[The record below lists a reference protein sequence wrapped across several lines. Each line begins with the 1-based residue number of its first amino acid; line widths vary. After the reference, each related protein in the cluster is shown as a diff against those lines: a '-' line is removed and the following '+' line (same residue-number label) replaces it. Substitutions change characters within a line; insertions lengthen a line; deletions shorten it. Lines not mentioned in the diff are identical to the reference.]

1 MSRIEQ
7 DCPRFP
13 RGAKGIPEHPA
24 SVASKPYRPWAVDF
38 FENSLFDILSFR
50 FFSVPLQAVSIP
62 GCDSC
67 AGFRLC
73 LRGGNAN
80 NGGQCGLSTLN
91 VNNAVSDSNVNY
103 GAALNLI
110 RYCRLVCLAAV
121 ISGVRP
127 CLMAKHTH

>member
-1 MSRIEQ
+1 M
-7 DCPRFP
+7 
-13 RGAKGIPEHPA
+13 
-24 SVASKPYRPWAVDF
+24 
-38 FENSLFDILSFR
+38 
-50 FFSVPLQAVSIP
+50 
-62 GCDSC
+62 
-67 AGFRLC
+67 C

-103 GAALNLI
+103 GAALNLT